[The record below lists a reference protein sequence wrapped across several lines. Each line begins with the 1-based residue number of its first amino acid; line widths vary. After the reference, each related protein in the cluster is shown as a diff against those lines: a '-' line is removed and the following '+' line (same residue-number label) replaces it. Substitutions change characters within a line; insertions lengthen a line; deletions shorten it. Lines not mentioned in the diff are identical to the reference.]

1 MKTVLITGASRGI
14 GEAVARA
21 FSANGYNVIIN
32 YLSSEQKALR
42 LKDELNMRA
51 ASGVCA
57 KSTVVTE
64 GIEATS
70 VAEVYRADVGKLCEV
85 EKMFDFAEKK
95 FGGIDVLVNNAGVAL
110 KQKVLQ
116 DVTEDELDL
125 LISTNLKGTFNCS
138 KCAVPFMLE
147 RGEGRIINLSSI
159 WGLTGG
165 SCEVAYSTVKAGVIG
180 FTKALA
186 KELAPANIAV
196 NAVAP
201 GLIDT
206 DMNAGLSESDK
217 LAFCESVPAGRVGTA
232 EEVARVISLLADFP
246 LYVTGQIIGIDG
258 GFCA

>member
-42 LKDELNMRA
+42 LKNELNLRA
-51 ASGVCA
+51 ISGA
-57 KSTVVTE
+57 GGNNA
-64 GIEATS
+64 GI
-70 VAEVYRADVGKLCEV
+70 AEVYRANVGKLCEV
-85 EKMFDFAEKK
+85 EKMFEFAAEK

-116 DVTEDELDL
+116 DVTENELDM
-125 LISTNLKGTFNCS
+125 LISTNLKGVFNCS

-159 WGLTGG
+159 WGVTGG

-180 FTKALA
+180 FTKSLA
-186 KELAPANIAV
+186 KELALSNIAV

-206 DMNAGLSESDK
+206 DMNAGLSSSDK
-217 LAFCESVPAGRVGTA
+217 LAFIEGVPAGRMGSA
-232 EEVARVISLLADFP
+232 EEVASTIALLANFP

>member
-42 LKDELNMRA
+42 LKNELNLRA

-57 KSTVVTE
+57 KSAAGVE
-64 GIEATS
+64 GAAVAS

-85 EKMFDFAEKK
+85 EKMFDFAAKK

-116 DVTEDELDL
+116 DVTEAELDL
-125 LISTNLKGTFNCS
+125 LISTNLKGPFNCS
-138 KCAVPFMLE
+138 RCAVPFMLE

-159 WGLTGG
+159 WGVTGG

-186 KELAPANIAV
+186 KELAPSNIAV

-217 LAFCESVPAGRVGTA
+217 LAFCESVPAGRVGTV

-246 LYVTGQIIGIDG
+246 LYVTGQILGIDG